1 MKKADLAEFR
11 RLLLELQSRVR
22 GDVKQ
27 LTDEALSGA
36 DGGELRN
43 PTHMA
48 ELGTDAYEQ
57 DFSLRFVENDQE
69 VLAEIES
76 ALKRIAEG
84 TYGTCEMC
92 IEDGKPVSRAVI
104 AKTRLRAIPYA
115 RNCIECERKRE
126 QLTL

>member
-1 MKKADLAEFR
+1 MKKADLLQFR
-11 RLLLELQSRVR
+11 SLLLALQARVR
-22 GDVKQ
+22 GDVRQ
-27 LTDEALSGA
+27 LTNEALSA
-36 DGGELRN
+36 SDNGELKS

-69 VLAEIES
+69 VLEEIDS
-76 ALKRIAEG
+76 ALKRIDDG

-92 IEDGKPVSRAVI
+92 REDGKAASRATI